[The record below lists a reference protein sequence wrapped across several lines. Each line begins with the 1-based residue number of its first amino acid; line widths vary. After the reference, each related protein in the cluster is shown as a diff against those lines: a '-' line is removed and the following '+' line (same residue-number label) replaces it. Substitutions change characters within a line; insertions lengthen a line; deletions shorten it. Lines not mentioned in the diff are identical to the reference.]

1 MIIDISWRGIEDVVL
16 VMYVLSVIVKE
27 YSHATLILI
36 IIMSISVIT
45 WVSVIVLINVVI
57 TIPHINILLITLG
70 KGITHQEKKRV
81 VHPSIYIGK
90 MDGWKHPHH
99 PRESLRG
106 CRVWCWMSR

>member
-57 TIPHINILLITLG
+57 IIPLNNTTLITHG
-70 KGITHQEKKRV
+70 SV
-81 VHPSIYIGK
+81 MMVN
-90 MDGWKHPHH
+90 W
-99 PRESLRG
+99 
-106 CRVWCWMSR
+106 